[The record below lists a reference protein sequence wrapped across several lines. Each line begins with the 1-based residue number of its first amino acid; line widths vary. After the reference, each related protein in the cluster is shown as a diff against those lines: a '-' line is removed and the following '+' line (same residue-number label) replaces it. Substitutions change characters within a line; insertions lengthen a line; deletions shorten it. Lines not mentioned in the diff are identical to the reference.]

1 MIVADAESSIAARAA
16 WLHYAAG
23 LSQAQV
29 AKKLGLNNLKAH
41 RLISKANR
49 DGLVKIYIDG
59 DIGECIALES
69 KLSDRFDLTD
79 CHVAPDLHENNLP
92 LKTLGIAGAQQLLL
106 NNKYASVGIGHGR
119 TLASCVDN
127 LPQIAT
133 KAESENTHFVSLLGG
148 LTRKYLASPHD
159 VIHRLA
165 DRTSAEAYVMPLPF
179 LANSIQDKNIML
191 SQRGIGEV
199 FELALATELK
209 IVGIGSTESGASLVS
224 TGMIEIQELV
234 QVKAAGGAGEI
245 LGHYFDEDGNAI
257 ATELTDRTLT
267 LPLNDLRDTRIVA
280 VAGGVDKIRAIKSVL
295 ESRLLSGLVTDERTA
310 RALLLRAE

>member
-1 MIVADAESSIAARAA
+1 MSVAADAESSIAARAA

-49 DGLVKIYIDG
+49 DGLVKVYIDG
-59 DIGECIALES
+59 DIGECIALET
-69 KLSDRFDLTD
+69 KLSERYGLAE
-79 CHVAPDLHENNLP
+79 CHVAPDLEEPELP
-92 LKTLGIAGAQQLLL
+92 LKTLGIAGAHQIRLLL
-106 NNKYASVGIGHGR
+106 ENKCTSIGIGHGR
-119 TLASCVDN
+119 TLASCVDH
-127 LPQIAT
+127 LPV
-133 KAESENTHFVSLLGG
+133 KPGNTHFVSLLGG

-165 DRTSAEAYVMPLPF
+165 ERTAAEAYVMPLPF

-199 FELALATELK
+199 FELARLTELK
-209 IVGIGSTESGASLVS
+209 MVGIGSTESEASLVS
-224 TGMIEIQELV
+224 TGMIESHELEE
-234 QVKAAGGAGEI
+234 VKEAGGAGEI
-245 LGHYFDEDGNAI
+245 LGHYFDDNGNAI

-267 LPLNDLRDTRIVA
+267 LPLTDLRDTRIVA

-310 RALLLRAE
+310 CALLSGAE